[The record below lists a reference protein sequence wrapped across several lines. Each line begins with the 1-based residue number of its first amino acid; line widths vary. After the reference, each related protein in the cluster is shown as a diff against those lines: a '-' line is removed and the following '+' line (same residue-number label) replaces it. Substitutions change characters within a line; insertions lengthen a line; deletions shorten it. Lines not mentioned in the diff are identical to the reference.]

1 MNKIK
6 VAILDDHKIVRD
18 GLKAIIFGNDNYRI
32 IIEAGSAK
40 ELKELMTEDNI
51 PEILLLDI
59 NLPDAYGLDLI
70 PSLMINYPS
79 LKVLVLSS
87 NYSEEILTESI
98 QAGALGYLN
107 KDSSGSELLQAL
119 EEIQNGDPYFGKN
132 MTSIIFKQFSTMVKN
147 SIQDELQISSKEK
160 EIISMLSIGMTSKDI
175 ADKLCLSHRTVE
187 THKRKIME
195 KLNVKNTVELISFA
209 YKNGLIQK

>member
-70 PSLMINYPS
+70 PSLKINYPS

-107 KDSSGSELLQAL
+107 KDSSGSEL
-119 EEIQNGDPYFGKN
+119 
-132 MTSIIFKQFSTMVKN
+132 
-147 SIQDELQISSKEK
+147 LQISSKEK